1 VSAASIK
8 IGLVTDQ
15 TGPLSFLGIANA
27 NLARLVVDDIN
38 AGGGLLGRRIEL
50 ITEDS
55 ATDDKVAAAKAAKL
69 VQDDRVDVIFGGIYS
84 STRLAIKGPAVVQG
98 KKLYI

>member
-1 VSAASIK
+1 MSHASIK

-27 NLARLVVDDIN
+27 NIARMVVDDIN

-50 ITEDS
+50 ILEDG
-55 ATDDKVAAAKAAKL
+55 ATDRQRRRSQGRQARAARSA
-69 VQDDRVDVIFGGIYS
+69 
-84 STRLAIKGPAVVQG
+84 ST
-98 KKLYI
+98 

>member
-1 VSAASIK
+1 MSQASIK

-27 NLARLVVDDIN
+27 NLARLVVDEIN
-38 AGGGLLGRRIEL
+38 AGGGLLGRHIEL

-55 ATDDKVAAAKAAKL
+55 ATDDYVAAAKAAKL
-69 VQDDRVDVIFGGIYS
+69 VQAGQMKVIENLGVSDPNERVQS
-84 STRLAIKGPAVVQG
+84 AQ
-98 KKLYI
+98 